1 MIRRSWGSFYCDV
14 FFIIEIT
21 KYARQQEKKINISF
35 FRFQFSVVI
44 VSTEEQWLIF
54 LAVLS
59 LSLIHIFALKHR
71 DKTRQTSF
79 KKKLVTG
86 SNRLK
91 T

>member
-1 MIRRSWGSFYCDV
+1 MY

-21 KYARQQEKKINISF
+21 KYAREQEKKIDISF

-44 VSTEEQWLIF
+44 VRTEEQWLIF
-54 LAVLS
+54 LSA